1 MVVAPVYQILHHLSC
16 WISEIIYII
25 EQLLALAGLVV
36 VTEVFKF
43 LEGHIY
49 LLEQEAHELI
59 AGNGLIILKANQGR
73 AIEIITTN
81 LLLTQMLAFPNA
93 LIDTSV
99 IPPHNILLEK
109 M

>member
-1 MVVAPVYQILHHLSC
+1 MVVAPVYQIFHHLSC

-59 AGNGLIILKANQGR
+59 AGNGLIFLETNQSCP
-73 AIEIITTN
+73 IDIIPTN
-81 LLLTQMLAFPNA
+81 LLLIQMFAFSNA
-93 LIDTSV
+93 LINTSV
-99 IPPHNILLEK
+99 IPPHKLLLEK